1 VHQSLLRISVI
12 AKLAFPE
19 SFPAH
24 EKGGLIVLQ
33 KNNTCIYRLTD
44 SANGHTFLAGY

>member
-24 EKGGLIVLQ
+24 EKAGSGQ